1 MKKITFLFLLLC
13 SCKTLV
19 YKEAPTTL
27 FPENTTGIII
37 NDYSDILSPAEER
50 SLTQKLLAYEEETT
64 RQIAV
69 VTIDSITPYQDIKD
83 YAVGI
88 GAYWGVGQKGK
99 DNGLVIAVSNKLR
112 TIGIATGLGTE
123 KQLTDAICKQ
133 VIESTFIPHFR
144 EGNYY
149 QGISNGLDSLIY
161 KWN

>member
-1 MKKITFLFLLLC
+1 MKKIAILFLLLFNR
-13 SCKTLV
+13 KALAH
-19 YKEAPTTL
+19 KEVPPEP
-27 FPENTTGIII
+27 FPKNTTGIVI
-37 NDYSDILSPAEER
+37 NDYSDILTATEEH

-64 RQIAV
+64 RQITV
-69 VTIDSITPYQDIKD
+69 VTIDSISPYENIKG

-133 VIESTFIPHFR
+133 VIESTFVPHFR
-144 EGNYY
+144 EGDYY
-149 QGISNGLDSLIY
+149 QGISNGLDSLMY